1 MQGADTN
8 SEANI
13 FYPIGRHGQPWNEE
27 EFKAWKTAQGNVQ
40 RSYKEE
46 VLDKIDLLKE
56 NFDVEQYGALSEDKE
71 RYPLMSVK
79 TRNWD
84 SNKPNVFITGGV
96 HGYETSGV

>member
-1 MQGADTN
+1 MEVTR
-8 SEANI
+8 NI

-27 EFKAWKTAQGNVQ
+27 EFKAWSTAQGTVK

-56 NFDVEQYGALSEDKE
+56 DFDVEQYGALSVDPE

-84 SNKPNVFITGGV
+84 QNKPNILVTGGV

>member
-1 MQGADTN
+1 MQG
-8 SEANI
+8 EIPNI

-27 EFKAWKTAQGNVQ
+27 EFKVWSTAQGTVK

-46 VLDKIDLLKE
+46 VLDKITLLEE
-56 NFDVEQYGALSEDKE
+56 NFDVEQYGALSVDAE

-84 SNKPNVFITGGV
+84 QNKPNILITGGV

>member
-1 MQGADTN
+1 MKRAAWKDPTVQ
-8 SEANI
+8 
-13 FYPIGRHGQPWNEE
+13 E
-27 EFKAWKTAQGNVQ
+27 EFAAWKAAQGNVQ

-56 NFDVEQYGALSEDKE
+56 DFDVEQYGALSVDPE
-71 RYPLMSVK
+71 RYPLMSIK

-84 SNKPNVFITGGV
+84 ANKPNVLVTGGV

>member
-1 MQGADTN
+1 M
-8 SEANI
+8 
-13 FYPIGRHGQPWNEE
+13 
-27 EFKAWKTAQGNVQ
+27 

-46 VLDKIDLLKE
+46 VLDKISLLKDD
-56 NFDVEQYGALSEDKE
+56 FDIEQYGELSVDKE

-84 SNKPNVFITGGV
+84 QNKPNILVTGGV